1 VVDGDETVVENAELD
16 ITEAA
21 GDRPIS
27 ICSHT
32 FIGSGRGG
40 EGRGG
45 EGGGGGATIAH
56 KS

>member
-1 VVDGDETVVENAELD
+1 MVDGDETVVENAELD